1 MALRAASAEKRCVT
15 SCSEPTMPRDT
26 GRNDRRSRIAYL
38 AARLMAEDGIED
50 YALAKRKAARQAGMP
65 ETTRELP
72 TNEEVDEAFRTYQQI
87 YHHEEHRN
95 RLRVLR
101 ETAVRAMR
109 ELARFNPHL
118 TGSVLNGNAGKY
130 ADVNL
135 QLFTDNEK
143 TVELHLIDRRI
154 PYQSAQ
160 SRLYSGE
167 EMRTVPVY
175 TLSDHGTDI
184 ELTVLSTLD
193 LRSPLRTSPEG
204 KNIERAK
211 LPAVEQLL
219 AET

>member
-1 MALRAASAEKRCVT
+1 
-15 SCSEPTMPRDT
+15 MPKDT
-26 GRNDRRSRIAYL
+26 GRNDRRSHIAYL

-50 YALAKRKAARQAGMP
+50 YALAKRKAARQAGMA
-65 ETTRELP
+65 ETRELP
-72 TNEEVDEAFRTYQQI
+72 TNEEIEEAFRTYQQI

-143 TVELHLIDRRI
+143 AVELYLIDRRI
-154 PYQSAQ
+154 PYKSAQ

-175 TLSDHGTDI
+175 TLSDQGTDI

-193 LRSPLRTSPEG
+193 LRGSLRTSPEG

-211 LPAVEQLL
+211 LQAVEQLL
-219 AET
+219 AEA

>member
-1 MALRAASAEKRCVT
+1 
-15 SCSEPTMPRDT
+15 MPKDT

-65 ETTRELP
+65 EPRELP
-72 TNEEVDEAFRTYQQI
+72 TNEEVEEALRTYQQI

-143 TVELHLIDRRI
+143 AVELYLIDRRI
-154 PYQSAQ
+154 PYKSAQ

-175 TLSDHGTDI
+175 TLSDQGTDI

-193 LRSPLRTSPEG
+193 LRGSLRTSPEG

-211 LPAVEQLL
+211 LQAVEQLL

>member
-1 MALRAASAEKRCVT
+1 
-15 SCSEPTMPRDT
+15 MPKDS
-26 GRNDRRSRIAYL
+26 GRNDRRRRIAYL

-50 YALAKRKAARQAGMP
+50 YALAKRKAARQAGMA
-65 ETTRELP
+65 ETRELP
-72 TNEEVDEAFRTYQQI
+72 TNEEIEEAFRTYQQI

-95 RLRVLR
+95 RLRALR

-118 TGSVLNGNAGKY
+118 TGSVLTGNVGKY

-143 TVELHLIDRRI
+143 TVELYLIDRRI
-154 PYQSAQ
+154 PYTSAQ
-160 SRLYSGE
+160 SRLYLGD

-175 TLSDHGTDI
+175 TLNDHGTDI

-193 LRSPLRTSPEG
+193 LRAPLRASADG
-204 KNIERAK
+204 KSIERAR
-211 LPAVEQLL
+211 LTAVEQLL
-219 AET
+219 ADT